1 MEPKPTVAYFSMEI
15 GLDPAVPTYSGG
27 LGVLAGDSLRA
38 AADLKL
44 PMVAVT
50 LVHRRGYFYQ
60 RLDAQGNQTEEPVD
74 WPLDDYLK
82 PLELRT
88 TVTLEGRQVQI
99 AAWQFDVVGVG
110 GFTVPVVLLDTDVP
124 ENAEDDRSI
133 THHLYGGDS
142 RYRLRQEAVLGIGG
156 VRMLRAL
163 GLRELER
170 YHMNEGHAAL
180 LVLELLKEESSVRQ
194 VGPAEQPVV
203 DAVRRLCVFTTHT
216 PVEAGHDKF
225 PIDLARDVLEPELIQ
240 ILTST
245 EGQDALCCDKLL
257 NMTFLG
263 FALSHYI
270 NGVAK
275 RHGEVSRQMFGQY
288 PIDAITNGIHSATWT
303 VPPVAEMFDKYIPGW
318 REDTASL
325 RYAMSIDRDVLWNA
339 HSAAKRRLIEEVN
352 RDTNAGFDQ
361 DVFTIGF
368 ARRAT
373 AYKRPDLILTDMDRL
388 KRVARDVGALQL
400 VYAGKAHP
408 NDGQGKETI
417 RAIVGACRALHP
429 EIRATYLPN
438 YDMERC
444 QLMVAGVD
452 LWLNTPQ
459 PPLEASGTSGMKA
472 AVNAVPSLSVLDG
485 WWLEGCIEGVTGWA
499 IGDDPVT
506 RDPDARPSVPPS
518 DEARR
523 RDADLLYRKLEE
535 VILPLF
541 YSNRT
546 GYVDVMRLAI
556 AINGSFFNT
565 RRMMQNYVAKA
576 YFE

>member
-1 MEPKPTVAYFSMEI
+1 MEPMPTVGYFSMEI
-15 GLDPAVPTYSGG
+15 GLDPAIPTYSGG

-44 PMVAVT
+44 PMIAVT

-60 RLDAQGNQTEEPVD
+60 RLDAEGNQTEEPVD
-74 WPLDDYLK
+74 WALDDYLK
-82 PLELRT
+82 ELEPRVSL
-88 TVTLEGRQVQI
+88 TLGGRPVQI
-99 AAWQFDVVGVG
+99 AAWQFDVVGIA
-110 GFTVPVVLLDTDVP
+110 GFTVPVVLLDTDLP
-124 ENAEDDRSI
+124 ENTEGDRSI
-133 THHLYGGDS
+133 THYLYGGDS
-142 RYRLRQEAVLGIGG
+142 RYRLLQEAVLGIGG
-156 VRMLRAL
+156 IRMLRAL
-163 GLRELER
+163 GLGELER

-180 LVLELLKEESSVRQ
+180 LVLELLKEEATAQ
-194 VGPAEQPVV
+194 KAGPAEQPVV
-203 DAVRRLCVFTTHT
+203 DAVRRRCVFTTHT

-240 ILTST
+240 ILASA
-245 EGQDALCCDKLL
+245 EGQDALCCDNVL

-263 FALSHYI
+263 FSLSHYI

-275 RHGEVSRQMFGQY
+275 RHGEVSRQMFGHY
-288 PIDAITNGIHSATWT
+288 PIDAITNGIHSTTWT
-303 VPPVAEMFDKYIPGW
+303 APPIAALFDKHVPGW

-325 RYAMSIDRDVLWNA
+325 RYAMSIERDELWNA
-339 HSAAKRRLIEEVN
+339 HLAAKRSLIEEVN
-352 RDTNAGFDQ
+352 RDTNAGFDL

-373 AYKRPDLILTDMDRL
+373 AYKRPDLILTDIDRL
-388 KRVARDVGALQL
+388 KRISREVGTLQL
-400 VYAGKAHP
+400 IYAGKAHP
-408 NDGQGKETI
+408 HDGQGKQII
-417 RAIVGACRALHP
+417 RSIVGACRALRP
-429 EIRATYLPN
+429 EIHAVYLPN

-444 QLMVAGVD
+444 QLMAAGVD

-459 PPLEASGTSGMKA
+459 PPMEASGTSGMKA
-472 AVNAVPSLSVLDG
+472 AVNGVPSLSILDG

-506 RDPDARPSVPPS
+506 RNPDGRASVPPS

-541 YSNRT
+541 YHDRP
-546 GYVDVMRLAI
+546 GYVGIMRHAI
-556 AINGSFFNT
+556 AINGSFFST
-565 RRMMQNYVAKA
+565 RRMMQNYVTKA

>member
-44 PMVAVT
+44 RMIAVT

-74 WPLDDYLK
+74 WVLDDYLK
-82 PLELRT
+82 PLEPRV

-110 GFTVPVVLLDTDVP
+110 GSTVPVVLLDTDVP

-133 THHLYGGDS
+133 THYLYGGDA

-163 GLRELER
+163 GLSDLER

-180 LVLELLKEESSVRQ
+180 LVLELLKEESSARQ

-225 PIDLARDVLEPELIQ
+225 PIDLARDVLEPELIR
-240 ILTST
+240 ILASS
-245 EGQDALCCDKLL
+245 EGQDALCCDNLL

-263 FALSHYI
+263 FSLSHYI

-275 RHGEVSRQMFGQY
+275 RHGEVSRQMFGHY
-288 PIDAITNGIHSATWT
+288 PIDAITNGIHSATWAA
-303 VPPVAEMFDKYIPGW
+303 PPVAEMFDKYIPGW

-325 RYAMSIDRDVLWNA
+325 RYAMSIERDALWNA

-373 AYKRPDLILTDMDRL
+373 AYKRPDLILTDIDRL
-388 KRVARDVGALQL
+388 KRISREVGALQL

-408 NDGQGKETI
+408 NDGQGKEII

-429 EIRATYLPN
+429 EIRAAYLPN